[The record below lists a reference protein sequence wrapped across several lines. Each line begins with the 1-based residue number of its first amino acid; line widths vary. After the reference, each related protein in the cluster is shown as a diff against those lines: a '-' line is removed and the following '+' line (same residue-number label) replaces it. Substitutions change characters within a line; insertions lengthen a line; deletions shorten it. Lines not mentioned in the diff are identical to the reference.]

1 MSIYD
6 FKVVAQDGSEVS
18 MEDYKGKVLVI
29 VNTATGCGFT
39 PQYNEL
45 QTLYAEHQADGLEI
59 LDFPCNQF
67 GNQAPGTDGEI
78 HEFCTL
84 RYKITFPQFTKI
96 DVNGDNAIPLYK
108 YLTENTTFEG
118 FGMVEIVNNTYTITN
133 WEKHQNVDKM
143 DEIREYNKLK
153 QRESRA
159 KRKLLQSVNDNVND
173 KSMTSQPC
181 QDIEEEGDKEKES
194 HSIIHSMRE
203 EAKLKLLG
211 GSLGRNVVLL
221 SDEQFDDLC
230 DNLSLDELNKYIGIV
245 AECEL
250 SGKKFKKKSHYQAI
264 LDMVAKDRGIKTNER
279 RKNK

>member
-1 MSIYD
+1 M
-6 FKVVAQDGSEVS
+6 AEVQWIKIIPELFDDDKIQLIES
-18 MEDYKGKVLVI
+18 MPEGDTILVI
-29 VNTATGCGFT
+29 WFKLLCFAGKKNNGGVFTLGEKKPYTAEMFATIFHRPVST
-39 PQYNEL
+39 IEL
-45 QTLYAEHQADGLEI
+45 A
-59 LDFPCNQF
+59 LD
-67 GNQAPGTDGEI
+67 
-78 HEFCTL
+78 
-84 RYKITFPQFTKI
+84 
-96 DVNGDNAIPLYK
+96 
-108 YLTENTTFEG
+108 TFES
-118 FGMVEIVNNTYTITN
+118 FGMVEKIKGTFTIAN

-173 KSMTSQPC
+173 MSLTCQPC
-181 QDIEEEGDKEKES
+181 QDIEKEKDKEKEL

-211 GSLGRNVVLL
+211 GSLGQNVVLL
-221 SDEQFDDLC
+221 SDEQFEDLC

-264 LDMVAKDRGIKTNER
+264 LDMVAKDRKIKGGT
-279 RKNK
+279 